1 MMKNIET
8 NEVYSFKLSSGEE
21 LVAKVVSIG
30 DNTIELSE
38 PLSVAP
44 NAQGMGLI
52 PSMFTSEKD
61 KNITLNTSTVT
72 MYAETADNL
81 RIKYIEA
88 TTGITTSSKKI
99 VLG

>member
-1 MMKNIET
+1 MKDLESG
-8 NEVYSFKLSSGEE
+8 EVYTFKLASGEE
-21 LVAKVVSIG
+21 LIARVVSSSAG
-30 DNTIELSE
+30 NIELSN

-44 NAQGMGLI
+44 NPQGMGLI
-52 PSMFTSEKD
+52 PSMFTADHE
-61 KNITLNTSTVT
+61 KNIQLNTSTVT
-72 MYAETADNL
+72 MYAPSADQI